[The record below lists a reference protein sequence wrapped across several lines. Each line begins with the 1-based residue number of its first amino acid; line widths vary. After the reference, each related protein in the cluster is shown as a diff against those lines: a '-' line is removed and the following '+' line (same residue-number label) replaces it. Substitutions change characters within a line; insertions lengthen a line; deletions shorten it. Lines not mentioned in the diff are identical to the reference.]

1 MSKKLTRNDAY
12 ILGRKCILATNGCT
26 GYSVSVDGKPIEK
39 CGHNEGML
47 GWNWNAFQIGYG
59 FLFVNGYRNFPQSSD
74 CVLGNR
80 ERRILGNDPSFEHVM
95 DTREHD
101 VWRITDRGGK
111 SFELDIAPADG
122 PVVVG

>member
-1 MSKKLTRNDAY
+1 MSKRLTRNGAY

-59 FLFVNGYRNFPQSSD
+59 FCSSTATATSHRVATA
-74 CVLGNR
+74 CSAT
-80 ERRILGNDPSFEHVM
+80 ERGEFWET
-95 DTREHD
+95 TRHSS
-101 VWRITDRGGK
+101 T
-111 SFELDIAPADG
+111 
-122 PVVVG
+122 